1 MHCIKAKLLLYLVE
15 GLQILQTVYTSY
27 IYIYTIYIHLLF
39 KESAAMYKA
48 CIKYMYLSYCSVYI
62 YVWFAILSFTNSHTA
77 GLLRY
82 LQNPNDI
89 AAWFSVT
96 TEVL

>member
-1 MHCIKAKLLLYLVE
+1 
-15 GLQILQTVYTSY
+15 
-27 IYIYTIYIHLLF
+27 
-39 KESAAMYKA
+39 MYKA

>member
-1 MHCIKAKLLLYLVE
+1 
-15 GLQILQTVYTSY
+15 
-27 IYIYTIYIHLLF
+27 
-39 KESAAMYKA
+39 MYKA

-96 TEVL
+96 TEVLWHPWKLKPVAIVVWSLFEEAVEHAYI